1 MRYDGINPQ
10 RITSQPVFDNN
21 AFSRVDAR
29 DTASKLESVIAG
41 IEETTEIDARDIDV
55 RAYQDS
61 IAAHEHGDKR
71 IYTAIHPSTTT
82 NPTIQKT
89 STTTTPIR
97 LEAETHA
104 HVVAQ
109 PQLGSAYDWDNDTK
123 YETETNKQKVF
134 DHVDDMVHEWLDED
148 YVDAATS
155 PVPRSG
161 RPSLS
166 INQGILDGDDLS
178 IKADK
183 DSYQSQRD
191 SSRPNSE

>member
-21 AFSRVDAR
+21 AFSRVNAR

-71 IYTAIHPSTTT
+71 IYAAIQPSTTT
-82 NPTIQKT
+82 NPPIQKT
-89 STTTTPIR
+89 SRTTTPIR

-104 HVVAQ
+104 YVVAQ
-109 PQLGSAYDWDNDTK
+109 PQLGSAYDWDSDTK
-123 YETETNKQKVF
+123 YETETNKQRVF
-134 DHVDDMVHEWLDED
+134 DHVDDMVHEWLDDD

-155 PVPRSG
+155 PVPRTG
-161 RPSLS
+161 QPSLS

-178 IKADK
+178 IEAK
-183 DSYQSQRD
+183 DSYQSLRD